1 MQVSVA
7 FAEAHARDYPYPVKD
22 SIRHEVFTRRGGL
35 YFGTMHLLA
44 YDASYDEPIYR
55 FADFNAGRYASRNAA
70 FQHAVSKASG
80 IALAL
85 DGDLLIPGAGRSEPA
100 GATERAV
107 RTLSD
112 RLHMDDDTIH
122 RELAQGDSFDFEH
135 TTLYRGLFALADS
148 IGRKPMPRAVLPGID
163 LKSPKITR
171 RLTTAWFA
179 NRVDQRFQQ
188 CMRRAT
194 AR

>member
-1 MQVSVA
+1 MPKRTHGTIRIRS
-7 FAEAHARDYPYPVKD
+7 RG

-44 YDASYDEPIYR
+44 YDASYNEPIYR

-85 DGDLLIPGAGRSEPA
+85 DGDLLIPDAGRSEPA
-100 GATERAV
+100 GCDGAGRAQFV
-107 RTLSD
+107 RSAAHG
-112 RLHMDDDTIH
+112 RRRPFIASWR
-122 RELAQGDSFDFEH
+122 RETASISSS

-148 IGRKPMPRAVLPGID
+148 IERKPMPRAVLPGID

-188 CMRRAT
+188 CMRRAAT
-194 AR
+194 R